1 MSKFIVIGNTLYNAS
16 HIQKIVFTEEELKI
30 SLYLEGN
37 KGAIS
42 NTYKNEGQY
51 DRAFREVL
59 QKLDTVII

>member
-1 MSKFIVIGNTLYNAS
+1 MSKFIVIGNTFYNAS
-16 HIQKIVFTEEELKI
+16 HIQKIVFTEEELEI
-30 SLYLEGN
+30 SLYLEGG

-42 NTYKNEGQY
+42 YTYENEGQY